1 LGCKNAKLFL
11 TVPLVKE
18 GRLNKMKKILA
29 VDDRA
34 NSLKVLAAIL
44 RDEGYEVLQ
53 ASSGNKALKIYAS
66 SSDIDVVL
74 SDLKMP
80 GMDGLE
86 LFRRMNAMMKAP
98 PFVIMTAYGTVKS
111 AVEALK
117 EGVNQYLIKPL
128 DYEELAIVLK
138 KAIQEREMS
147 RELLSLK
154 RQVDKEN
161 SFHGIIGNSPQM
173 MDIFEMVR
181 TVGAT
186 DASVLIYGETGTG
199 KELLAG
205 ALHRESRRCGV
216 EMVCI
221 NSAALTEYLLETEL
235 FGYVKGAFT
244 GALVSRK
251 GRLEMADH
259 STLFLDEIGHM
270 SLRLQSKLLRFLQEK
285 TFEPVGGAT
294 SRHIDVRIIAATN
307 LDLQEEIKSE
317 RFLRDLLYRIE
328 VINIHMP
335 PLRKRREDI
344 YLLVHHFVKRYA
356 VQYEKPVRGVE
367 PDAME
372 SLAKYDWPGNVRELK
387 NYIARGVILSKSPN
401 LSMEDLPE
409 TVVSNAESLVPVQNK
424 GITLNLPED
433 GYKLRDMER
442 ELIRLTLEKCGG
454 NKSLVAQRLGI
465 SRKTLYEKLARYA
478 IRPR

>member
-1 LGCKNAKLFL
+1 MSGSFRK
-11 TVPLVKE
+11 
-18 GRLNKMKKILA
+18 GRLYKMKKILA
-29 VDDRA
+29 VDDRV

-44 RDEGYEVLQ
+44 MDEGYEVLQ
-53 ASSGNKALKIYAS
+53 ASSGDKALKIYAN

-80 GMDGLE
+80 VMDGLE

-98 PFVIMTAYGTVKS
+98 PFVIMTAYGTVNS

-138 KAIQEREMS
+138 KAIREREMS

-161 SFHGIIGNSPQM
+161 SFHGIIGNSPHM
-173 MDIFEMVR
+173 MDIFQMVR
-181 TVGAT
+181 TVGTT
-186 DASVLIYGETGTG
+186 DASVLISGETGTG

-205 ALHRESRRCGV
+205 ALHRESRRCGA

-221 NSAALTEYLLETEL
+221 NSAALTENLLETEL

-259 STLFLDEIGHM
+259 NTLFLDEIGHM

-285 TFEPVGGAT
+285 TFEPVGGSA
-294 SRHIDVRIIAATN
+294 SHHIDVRIIAATN
-307 LDLQEEIKSE
+307 LDLHEEIKNG

-387 NYIARGVILSKSPN
+387 NYIARGVILSKSPK

-409 TVVSNAESLVPVQNK
+409 IVVSNAESLVPLQNK

-442 ELIRLTLEKCGG
+442 ELIRLTLEKCSG

-465 SRKTLYEKLARYA
+465 SRKTLYEKLARYT